1 MKERMILFNFMI
13 PVSMA
18 ANLDLVK
25 RVTGV
30 TKGMHIRAALEP
42 YIEKK
47 LVENEFM
54 IKTLDRAFL
63 MQRSLTEKL
72 NVGDHK
78 CVGTQANQEEQEA
91 SPMLAAEEPV
101 DKVG

>member
-13 PVSMA
+13 PVGMN

-42 YIEKK
+42 YLEAK
-47 LVENEFM
+47 LIENEYM
-54 IKTLDRAFL
+54 IKTMDRAFV
-63 MQRSLTEKL
+63 MQRNLSEKL
-72 NVGDHK
+72 NIGDNK
-78 CVGTQANQEEQEA
+78 GVGTQSDKEQQKA
-91 SPMLAAEEPV
+91 PTVLAAEEPI

>member
-13 PVSMA
+13 PVGMA

-42 YIEKK
+42 YLEKK
-47 LVENEFM
+47 LIENEFM
-54 IKTLDRAFL
+54 IKTMDRAFL
-63 MQRSLTEKL
+63 MQNRLTEKL
-72 NVGDHK
+72 NVGDNK
-78 CVGTQANQEEQEA
+78 GVTAQPDEEQQEA
-91 SPMLAAEEPV
+91 PCVLPTEEPI
-101 DKVG
+101 DKAG